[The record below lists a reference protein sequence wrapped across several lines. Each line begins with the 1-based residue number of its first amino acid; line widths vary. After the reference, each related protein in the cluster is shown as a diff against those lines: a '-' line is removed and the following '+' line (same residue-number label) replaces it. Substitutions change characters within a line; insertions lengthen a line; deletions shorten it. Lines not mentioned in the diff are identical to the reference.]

1 MVLSET
7 PKTFYSPMEVPNM
20 YRVLNVEDFSI
31 ENGLMVFMP
40 TLLYSLGYI
49 TSLAPKYKHS
59 FY

>member
-1 MVLSET
+1 
-7 PKTFYSPMEVPNM
+7 M